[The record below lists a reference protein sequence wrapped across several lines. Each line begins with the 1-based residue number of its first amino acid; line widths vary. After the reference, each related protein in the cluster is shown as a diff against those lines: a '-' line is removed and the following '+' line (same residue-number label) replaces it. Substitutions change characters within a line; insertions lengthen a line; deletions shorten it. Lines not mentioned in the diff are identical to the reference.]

1 MKTEMNRAT
10 NNSHIRCA
18 RLRIQANSIASRAFS
33 MLLSL
38 IWILALPSAYSII
51 TTEGDLDPDFII
63 SGGFSGY
70 IHSTA
75 LQPDGKIIIGG
86 VFSAV
91 SGTTRN
97 NIARLNADGSLDT
110 SFDPGTGANSTIQST
125 TLQSDGKII
134 IGGDFTEVGGV
145 SRNRIARLNDDG
157 SLDTSFDPGTGVDFE
172 LFSMTLQSDGKI
184 IIGGSFNNVDGVG
197 RNHIAR
203 LNTDGTLD
211 TSFDPGTGANNN
223 VSSVALQQDGKI
235 IIGGEFSSV
244 DGVSRIRIARL
255 NADGSLD
262 TSFDPGAGGIDAIIW
277 TIALQPDGQ
286 IIIGGE
292 FFNVDGVGRNRIAR
306 LNTDGTLDT
315 SFDPGTGANDI
326 VWSISLQTNGKIVI
340 GGWFSDVN
348 GDTRNWI
355 ARLNSDGEVDSIFDP
370 NANQSVYSLVLQ
382 SDGKIIVGGD
392 FTEIGGESRDKI
404 ARLLNNSVTQTLSVA
419 SSARVEWLRGGAS
432 PEVSRVEFSV
442 STDERGSW
450 TTLGDGSRISGG
462 WELTGLG
469 LPSDGTLR
477 AQAYAYGSRANG
489 SSQWLEEHV
498 NFSSLSVPE
507 IYVEGNG
514 FEIIDGDTTPSLIDD
529 TDFGQ
534 ALVSEGE
541 VVKSFIISNWS
552 SEDLTLGTVT
562 LGGANPEDFAVT
574 TAPSSPVSPEGETT
588 LEITFAPTVLGVRT
602 ATVSFS
608 NNDWDE
614 NPMDFDIQG
623 TAPFTLT
630 AGTNPAPP
638 ATSVTIPFNLN
649 SLGTVSGVS
658 FTIDYDSGTFSNPV
672 IAKTTVSN
680 SAQLLVND
688 SSPGQVEVALAFAD
702 GSAFASGDQEILTLT
717 LDVDAGAPSGPYPIV
732 IGSSL
737 TTFEMVDAESGVL
750 ASYSNDGTISV
761 NNPPVATADSESTN
775 EDTAAFFDVL
785 ANDTDVEFDTLAVT
799 IVSGPTNGTAAVQT
813 DETVLYT
820 PSANFHG
827 SDSFTYTINDGLV
840 DSNEVTVSITVNS
853 IDDPASLDTDTFSV
867 NEDVTLMDSVT
878 ATDLD
883 GLTNGAVYSILSQ
896 PANGSVSIG
905 ATTGEFTYIPDANF
919 SDADT
924 FDVRVTDDDSYT
936 ADFTITVNV
945 QPLPDDPTAVDDAFS
960 TNEHE
965 TLTILFTALTSNDF
979 DVDGGTFTVNTAA
992 SDTASFRSAPVTVVN
1007 GNSFLYDPTEVQF
1020 IRDLQLG
1027 QSLIDTFSYTIEDP
1041 TGRTDSG
1048 TVSITVNGFNH
1059 TPVATAD
1066 SESTD
1071 EDTEAF
1077 FDVLANDSDDD
1088 SDALTV
1094 DIVTHPSSGTA
1105 VVQGNE
1111 TVLYTPNANFHGS
1124 DSFTYTIN
1132 DGLVDSNEVTVD
1144 IAVNSVD
1151 DPASLDTVTFSVN
1164 EDVTLVDTV
1173 TATDLD
1179 GLTNMAVYSI
1189 FSQPT
1194 NGSVS
1199 IGDVSGEF
1207 TYIPDADFSDA
1218 DTFEIRVT
1226 DDDSYTADFTI
1237 TVNVQPL
1244 PDDPTAVDD
1253 DFETDEDQTLTI
1265 LFTELLGND
1274 FDVDGGTVTVD
1285 AVSSDTSSSNSA
1297 PITVVNNDSFVY
1309 DPTQV
1314 QSFIELEPGDTGS
1327 DTFSYTIEDPTGRT
1341 TSGTIT
1347 IAINGV
1353 GYEGDLTG
1361 LEFDG
1366 VNYED
1371 NILDVTD
1378 FVQAGRYLVHLDF
1391 LDENGRLFSS
1401 ADTWPA
1407 DTGGDG
1413 IIGLSDWIQTAR
1425 YVAGLDPISGKF
1437 GPTIGGGGG
1446 LANQPA
1452 TEDIFSGAAGISSLN
1467 ADSNEDSKAAVELLI
1482 SGDNFEAGKTGVV
1495 TLGVDSTGNF
1505 SSLGTTIEFDPA
1517 LMTYVKSSLVEALAG
1532 SLTLIINDR
1541 KADQGLIGILIASN
1555 PGKTLPAG
1563 FLEVLKIEFDIS
1575 VDHNNGPLEISLNDK
1590 VLRSVVSNRNAQK
1603 LEFESQNT
1611 TTNVQS
1617 ITTFSQWAAIHET
1630 RSLNENGEML
1640 VLVENEDSD
1649 GDGLSNA
1656 VEFVLGTDP
1665 VKKDESP
1672 VRTSFKQVSGQ
1683 AVFEAATE
1691 VITERGDIEVEI
1703 IPLNG
1708 EFMETGATGIGTSL
1722 FETRFGR
1729 EKRIFQ
1735 FPLDQQS
1742 GFFIIRIKNKNP

>member
-1 MKTEMNRAT
+1 MNRAMQC
-10 NNSHIRCA
+10 SHNRYADLTDLPISV
-18 RLRIQANSIASRAFS
+18 ANRAFH
-33 MLLSL
+33 MLLML
-38 IWILALPSAYSII
+38 IWVLALALPNYALDLEITDGGLDSSFVTGTGPNGKVYGAALQADGKILIGGAFTEVNGTARNFIARLEADGSLDTSFNPGANEVIYSIAVQKDGKI
-51 TTEGDLDPDFII
+51 LVGGFFTELSGTARNYIARLEADGSLDTSFDAGNFANETVHSVVVQSDGKILI
-63 SGGFSGY
+63 GGNFFESGGVGKNGIARLNADGTLDTSFDPGSGGSNPGANGTVFSVV
-70 IHSTA
+70 

-86 VFSAV
+86 SFTLINNSN
-91 SGTTRN
+91 RN
-97 NIARLNADGSLDT
+97 FIARLESDGSLDT
-110 SFDPGTGANSTIQST
+110 SFDPNANNHVYATV
-125 TLQSDGKII
+125 LQPDGKII
-134 IGGDFTEVGGV
+134 IGGNFTNAGGADIT
-145 SRNRIARLNDDG
+145 RIARLDIDG
-157 SLDTSFDPGTGVDFE
+157 TLDTTFDPGTGPDRAVHSLALQADGQIYAAGEFTEFDGASQFAIARLYDDGFMDTIFSVDLDTGSE
-172 LFSMTLQSDGKI
+172 ATSLALQSDGEI
-184 IIGGSFNNVDGVG
+184 FIGGV
-197 RNHIAR
+197 
-203 LNTDGTLD
+203 
-211 TSFDPGTGANNN
+211 
-223 VSSVALQQDGKI
+223 
-235 IIGGEFSSV
+235 
-244 DGVSRIRIARL
+244 
-255 NADGSLD
+255 
-262 TSFDPGAGGIDAIIW
+262 
-277 TIALQPDGQ
+277 
-286 IIIGGE
+286 
-292 FFNVDGVGRNRIAR
+292 FNVPAAEPF
-306 LNTDGTLDT
+306 
-315 SFDPGTGANDI
+315 STG
-326 VWSISLQTNGKIVI
+326 
-340 GGWFSDVN
+340 
-348 GDTRNWI
+348 
-355 ARLNSDGEVDSIFDP
+355 
-370 NANQSVYSLVLQ
+370 
-382 SDGKIIVGGD
+382 
-392 FTEIGGESRDKI
+392 I
-404 ARLLNNSVTQTLSVA
+404 ARLLSYTATQTLTVDTL
-419 SSARVEWLRGGAS
+419 ARVEWLRGDSS
-432 PEVSRVEFSV
+432 PEINQVTFDL
-442 STDERGSW
+442 STDGRSSW
-450 TTLGDGSRISGG
+450 TGLGSGSRISGG
-462 WELTGLG
+462 WELTGLD
-469 LPSDGTLR
+469 LPVEGILR
-477 AQAYAYGSRANG
+477 AQAYSVSGLNGG
-489 SSQWLEEHV
+489 SSGLMEEQ
-498 NFSSLSVPE
+498 
-507 IYVEGNG
+507 
-514 FEIIDGDTTPSLIDD
+514 T
-529 TDFGQ
+529 
-534 ALVSEGE
+534 
-541 VVKSFIISNWS
+541 
-552 SEDLTLGTVT
+552 
-562 LGGANPEDFAVT
+562 
-574 TAPSSPVSPEGETT
+574 
-588 LEITFAPTVLGVRT
+588 
-602 ATVSFS
+602 SFS
-608 NNDWDE
+608 
-614 NPMDFDIQG
+614 I
-623 TAPFTLT
+623 FTLT
-630 AGTNPAPP
+630 AGTSPAAPG
-638 ATSVTIPFNLN
+638 TSVTIPLNLN
-649 SLGTVSGVS
+649 SAGTVSGVS
-658 FTIDYDSGTFSNPV
+658 FTLSYDAERFTNPV

-680 SAQLLVND
+680 SATLLPNN
-688 SSPGQVEVALAFAD
+688 SSSGVVEVALAFAD
-702 GSAFASGDQEILTLT
+702 GSAFTNGDQEILTLT
-717 LDVDAGAPSGPYPIV
+717 LDIDPFAPSGTYPIG
-732 IGSSL
+732 IGSSP
-737 TTFEMVDAESGVL
+737 TVFEMVDAGSNVL
-750 ASYSNDGTISV
+750 DSYSTDGAVLV
-761 NNPPVATADSESTN
+761 NNPPVATADSESTD
-775 EDTAAFFDVL
+775 EDTPATFDVL
-785 ANDTDVEFDTLAVT
+785 ANDSDVDEDTLTVT
-799 IVSGPTNGTAAVQT
+799 ITSGPTNGTAAVQV

-820 PSANFHG
+820 PTADFHG
-827 SDSFTYTINDGLV
+827 SDSFTYTVNDGLV
-840 DSNEVTVSITVNS
+840 DSNEVSVTITVNS
-853 IDDPASLDTDTFSV
+853 IDDPADLTPLSFSV
-867 NEDVTLMDSVT
+867 NEDVTLVDTVT
-878 ATDLD
+878 ATDTD
-883 GLTNGAVYSILSQ
+883 ELTNNAVYSIFSQ

-945 QPLPDDPTAVDDAFS
+945 QPIPDDPTAVDDAFS

-965 TLTILFTALTSNDF
+965 TLTILFTELTGNDF

-1144 IAVNSVD
+1144 IIVNSVD

-1274 FDVDGGTVTVD
+1274 FDVDGGTVTVN
-1285 AVSSDTSSSNSA
+1285 AGSSDTSSSNSA
-1297 PITVVNNDSFVY
+1297 PITVVNGNSFLY
-1309 DPTQV
+1309 DPTEV

-1341 TSGTIT
+1341 TSGTVTIT
-1347 IAINGV
+1347 LNGV

-1361 LEFDG
+1361 LEFG
-1366 VNYED
+1366 SVTYED
-1371 NILDVTD
+1371 NILDITD
-1378 FVQAGRYLVHLDF
+1378 FVQAGRYLIHLDF

-1425 YVAGLDPISGKF
+1425 YVAGLDSPATKF
-1437 GPTIGGGGG
+1437 GPTIGNGGAF
-1446 LANQPA
+1446 ANQPA

-1505 SSLGTTIEFDPA
+1505 SSMGTTIEFDPA
-1517 LMTYVKSSLVEALAG
+1517 LMTYVKSSLVDELAG
-1532 SLTLIINDR
+1532 SLTFIINDR

-1563 FLEVLKIEFDIS
+1563 YLEVLKIEFNLS
-1575 VDHNNGPLEISLNDK
+1575 VDHSSGPLEISLNDK
-1590 VLRSVVSNRNAQK
+1590 VLRSVISNRNAQK
-1603 LEFESQNT
+1603 LEFTSQNT
-1611 TTNVQS
+1611 TANVQS

-1630 RSLNENGEML
+1630 RSLNENGETL
-1640 VLVENEDSD
+1640 VLAENEDSD

-1665 VKKDESP
+1665 VKKNENP
-1672 VRTSFKQVSGQ
+1672 VRTSFKQVAGQ
-1683 AVFEAATE
+1683 TVFEAATE

-1708 EFMETGATGIGTSL
+1708 DFMETGATGSGTSL

-1735 FPLDQQS
+1735 FPVDQQS